1 MKKQIAIVSTIL
13 VVALIGVFAF
23 AACTP
28 SLESLQEKYKEEGY
42 LAGSLPVQG
51 IIDSML
57 EGAEDVEVDEATV
70 EYAFMATKL
79 VDTIIV
85 VSITDKDVRSDI
97 IDSLKEAEVAYKTK
111 GNAIAVERRTSVRLF
126 VCEKQR
132 KNGDFKQNA

>member
-28 SLESLQEKYKEEGY
+28 SVDSLKEKYTEEGY
-42 LAGSLPVQG
+42 LAGSLPVQD

-85 VSITDKDVRSDI
+85 VSITDKDVRSEI

-111 GNAIAVERRTSVRLF
+111 GNAIAVGTDGALDLF
-126 VCEKQR
+126 
-132 KNGDFKQNA
+132 

>member
-28 SLESLQEKYKEEGY
+28 SVDSLKEKYTEEGY
-42 LAGSLPVQG
+42 LAGSLPVQD

-57 EGAEDVEVDEATV
+57 EDAEDVEVDEATV

-85 VSITDKDVRSDI
+85 VSITDKDVRSEI

-111 GNAIAVERRTSVRLF
+111 GNAIAVGTDGALALF
-126 VCEKQR
+126 
-132 KNGDFKQNA
+132 

>member
-28 SLESLQEKYKEEGY
+28 SLESLQEKYKEEKY
-42 LAGSLPVQG
+42 LAASLPVQG

-85 VSITDKDVRSDI
+85 VSITDKDVRSEI

-111 GNAIAVERRTSVRLF
+111 GNAIAVGTEDALALF
-126 VCEKQR
+126 
-132 KNGDFKQNA
+132 

>member
-28 SLESLQEKYKEEGY
+28 SLDSLKEKYTEEGY
-42 LAGSLPVQG
+42 LVGSLPVQG

-70 EYAFMATKL
+70 EYAFMATKV

-85 VSITDKDVRSDI
+85 VSITDKDVRAEITEALD
-97 IDSLKEAEVAYKTK
+97 KAEVTYKTK
-111 GNAIAVERRTSVRLF
+111 GNAIAVGTDGALDLF
-126 VCEKQR
+126 
-132 KNGDFKQNA
+132 

>member
-28 SLESLQEKYKEEGY
+28 SLDSLKEKYTEEGY
-42 LAGSLPVQG
+42 LAASLPVQG

-57 EGAEDVEVDEATV
+57 EGAEDVEVDESTV
-70 EYAFMATKL
+70 EYAFMATKV

-85 VSITDKDVRSDI
+85 VSITDKDVRADI
-97 IDSLKEAEVAYKTK
+97 TEALDKAEVTYKTK
-111 GNAIAVERRTSVRLF
+111 GNAIAVGTDGALDLF
-126 VCEKQR
+126 
-132 KNGDFKQNA
+132 

>member
-28 SLESLQEKYKEEGY
+28 SVESLQEKYKEEGY
-42 LAGSLPVQG
+42 LAASLPVQG

-70 EYAFMATKL
+70 EYAFMATKV

-85 VSITDKDVRSDI
+85 VSITDKDVRADI
-97 IDSLKEAEVAYKTK
+97 TEALDKAEITYKTK
-111 GNAIAVERRTSVRLF
+111 GNAIAVGTDGALDLF
-126 VCEKQR
+126 
-132 KNGDFKQNA
+132 

>member
-28 SLESLQEKYKEEGY
+28 SLDSLKEKYTEEGY
-42 LAGSLPVQG
+42 LVGSLPVQG

-70 EYAFMATKL
+70 EYAFMATK
-79 VDTIIV
+79 VVETIIV
-85 VSITDKDVRSDI
+85 VSITDKDVRADI
-97 IDSLKEAEVAYKTK
+97 TEALDKAEVTYKTK
-111 GNAIAVERRTSVRLF
+111 GNAIAVGTDGALDLF
-126 VCEKQR
+126 
-132 KNGDFKQNA
+132 

>member
-28 SLESLQEKYKEEGY
+28 SLDSLKEKYTEEGY
-42 LAGSLPVQG
+42 IVGSLPVQG

-57 EGAEDVEVDEATV
+57 EDAEDVEVDEATV
-70 EYAFMATKL
+70 EYAFIATKL

-85 VSITDKDVRSDI
+85 VSITDKDVRADI
-97 IDSLKEAEVAYKTK
+97 TEALDEAEVTYKTK
-111 GNAIAVERRTSVRLF
+111 GNAIAVGSDGALKLF
-126 VCEKQR
+126 
-132 KNGDFKQNA
+132 

>member
-28 SLESLQEKYKEEGY
+28 SVDSLKEKYAEEGY
-42 LAGSLPVQG
+42 LAASLPVQG

-70 EYAFMATKL
+70 EYAFMATKV

-85 VSITDKDVRSDI
+85 VSITDKDVRDI

-111 GNAIAVERRTSVRLF
+111 GNAIAVGTEGALALF
-126 VCEKQR
+126 
-132 KNGDFKQNA
+132 

>member
-28 SLESLQEKYKEEGY
+28 SVESLKGKYAEEGY
-42 LAGSLPVQG
+42 LAASLPVQG

-70 EYAFMATKL
+70 EYAFMATK
-79 VDTIIV
+79 VIKGETIIV
-85 VSITDKDVRSDI
+85 VSITDKDVRADI
-97 IDSLKEAEVAYKTK
+97 TEALDKAEVTYKTK
-111 GNAIAVERRTSVRLF
+111 GNAIAVGTDGALDLF
-126 VCEKQR
+126 
-132 KNGDFKQNA
+132 

>member
-28 SLESLQEKYKEEGY
+28 SLDSLKEKYAEEGY

-57 EGAEDVEVDEATV
+57 EDAEDVEVDEATV
-70 EYAFMATKL
+70 EYAFMATNVVKAE
-79 VDTIIV
+79 TIIV
-85 VSITDKDVRSDI
+85 VSITDKDVRADI
-97 IDSLKEAEVAYKTK
+97 TEALDKAEVTYKTK
-111 GNAIAVERRTSVRLF
+111 GNAIAVGTEKALALF
-126 VCEKQR
+126 
-132 KNGDFKQNA
+132 

>member
-28 SLESLQEKYKEEGY
+28 SLESLEEKYAEEGY

-85 VSITDKDVRSDI
+85 VSITDKDVRSEI

-111 GNAIAVERRTSVRLF
+111 GNAIAVGTEDALALF
-126 VCEKQR
+126 
-132 KNGDFKQNA
+132 

>member
-28 SLESLQEKYKEEGY
+28 SVDSLKEKYTEEGY
-42 LAGSLPVQG
+42 LAGSLPVQD

-57 EGAEDVEVDEATV
+57 EDAEDVEVDEATV

-85 VSITDKDVRSDI
+85 VSITDKDVRSEI
-97 IDSLKEAEVAYKTK
+97 IDSLKKAEVAYKTK
-111 GNAIAVERRTSVRLF
+111 GNAIAVGTEGALALF
-126 VCEKQR
+126 
-132 KNGDFKQNA
+132 

>member
-70 EYAFMATKL
+70 EYAFMATKV

-111 GNAIAVERRTSVRLF
+111 GNAIAVGTEDALALF
-126 VCEKQR
+126 
-132 KNGDFKQNA
+132 

>member
-28 SLESLQEKYKEEGY
+28 SLESLEEKYAEEGY

-79 VDTIIV
+79 VETIIV
-85 VSITDKDVRSDI
+85 VSITDKDVRADI
-97 IDSLKEAEVAYKTK
+97 TEALDKAEITYKTK
-111 GNAIAVERRTSVRLF
+111 GNAIAVGTDGALDLF
-126 VCEKQR
+126 
-132 KNGDFKQNA
+132 

>member
-28 SLESLQEKYKEEGY
+28 SVESLKEKYAEEGY
-42 LAGSLPVQG
+42 LAASLPVQG

-85 VSITDKDVRSDI
+85 VSITDKDVRADI
-97 IDSLKEAEVAYKTK
+97 TEALDKAEVTYKTK
-111 GNAIAVERRTSVRLF
+111 GNAIAVGTDGALDLF
-126 VCEKQR
+126 
-132 KNGDFKQNA
+132 

>member
-85 VSITDKDVRSDI
+85 VSITDKDVRSEI

-111 GNAIAVERRTSVRLF
+111 GNAIAVGTEGALALF
-126 VCEKQR
+126 
-132 KNGDFKQNA
+132 

>member
-28 SLESLQEKYKEEGY
+28 SLDSLKEKYTEEGY
-42 LAGSLPVQG
+42 LAASLPVQG

-70 EYAFMATKL
+70 EYAFMATKV

-85 VSITDKDVRSDI
+85 VSITDKDVRAEITEALD
-97 IDSLKEAEVAYKTK
+97 KAEVTYKTK
-111 GNAIAVERRTSVRLF
+111 GNAIAVGTDGALDLF
-126 VCEKQR
+126 
-132 KNGDFKQNA
+132 

>member
-28 SLESLQEKYKEEGY
+28 SLESLEEKYAEEGY

-79 VDTIIV
+79 VETIIV
-85 VSITDKDVRSDI
+85 VSITDKDVRADI
-97 IDSLKEAEVAYKTK
+97 TESLDKAEITYKTK
-111 GNAIAVERRTSVRLF
+111 GNAIAVGTDGALDLF
-126 VCEKQR
+126 
-132 KNGDFKQNA
+132 

>member
-28 SLESLQEKYKEEGY
+28 SVDSLKEKYAEEGY
-42 LAGSLPVQG
+42 LAGSLPVQD

-57 EGAEDVEVDEATV
+57 EDAEDVEVDEATV

-85 VSITDKDVRSDI
+85 VSITDKDVRAEITEALD
-97 IDSLKEAEVAYKTK
+97 KAEVTYKTK
-111 GNAIAVERRTSVRLF
+111 GNAIAVGTDGALDLF
-126 VCEKQR
+126 
-132 KNGDFKQNA
+132 

>member
-28 SLESLQEKYKEEGY
+28 SLDSLKEKYTEEGY
-42 LAGSLPVQG
+42 LVGSLPVQG

-70 EYAFMATKL
+70 EYAFMATKV

-85 VSITDKDVRSDI
+85 VSITDKDVRADI
-97 IDSLKEAEVAYKTK
+97 TEALDKAEVTYKTK
-111 GNAIAVERRTSVRLF
+111 GNAIAVGTDGALDLF
-126 VCEKQR
+126 
-132 KNGDFKQNA
+132 

>member
-28 SLESLQEKYKEEGY
+28 SVDSLKEKYAEEGY
-42 LAGSLPVQG
+42 LAASLPVQG

-70 EYAFMATKL
+70 EYAFMATKV

-111 GNAIAVERRTSVRLF
+111 GNAIAVGTEGALALF
-126 VCEKQR
+126 
-132 KNGDFKQNA
+132 